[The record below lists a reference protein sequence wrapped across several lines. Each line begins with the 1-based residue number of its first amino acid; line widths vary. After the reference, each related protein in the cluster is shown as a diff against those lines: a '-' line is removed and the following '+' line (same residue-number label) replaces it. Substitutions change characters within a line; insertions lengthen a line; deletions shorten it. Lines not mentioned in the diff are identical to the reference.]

1 MQLVDRVVDQMAD
14 TLGVPWVNVQ
24 TLTFAVAGIRE
35 VTDYATLMRY
45 LDRLEY
51 VEQVNLLRSAPDRLE
66 LSLMTPA
73 AAELMDR
80 LFLVDGLLVKD
91 EESQDPDRLYQ
102 WQN

>member
-1 MQLVDRVVDQMAD
+1 
-14 TLGVPWVNVQ
+14 
-24 TLTFAVAGIRE
+24 
-35 VTDYATLMRY
+35 
-45 LDRLEY
+45 
-51 VEQVNLLRSAPDRLE
+51 VNLLRSAPDRLE